1 VLGWIFPF
9 LFGQKG
15 APRDVEGTK
24 YDIKEHQ
31 KCQEIYK
38 KCWGNYGWKYFIFYI
53 ISHKGVLRTIGKH
66 GSRKEDVGGDIGKA
80 QFYFAFKATRG
91 TQKKKKKTLRM
102 DIFDH
107 WFSSVVIKLLFF
119 KIV

>member
-38 KCWGNYGWKYFIFYI
+38 KCWGNYGFKYFIFYI
-53 ISHKGVLRTIGKH
+53 ISQKGVLRTIGKYS
-66 GSRKEDVGGDIGKA
+66 SRKEDVGGTLERPNFILLSKQQGEP
-80 QFYFAFKATRG
+80 
-91 TQKKKKKTLRM
+91 QKKKN
-102 DIFDH
+102 
-107 WFSSVVIKLLFF
+107 IKNGNNAR
-119 KIV
+119 